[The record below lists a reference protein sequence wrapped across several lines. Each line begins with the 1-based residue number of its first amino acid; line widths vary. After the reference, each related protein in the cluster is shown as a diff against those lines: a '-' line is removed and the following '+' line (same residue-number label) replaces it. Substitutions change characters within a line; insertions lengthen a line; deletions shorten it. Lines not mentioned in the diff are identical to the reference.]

1 MRISDWSSDVC
12 SSDLVP
18 LPDGNELFTMLD
30 ITDSRRIESALRER
44 NEALEAADRLKS
56 AFVANMSYE
65 LRTPLTS
72 ILGFSE
78 MLTGGYAGD
87 LNGQQGEYMR
97 AILESADRL
106 QGLIDNIL
114 DLAISDA
121 GALELD
127 IQPVEVKALVD
138 AAVAAK
144 ADMLAEKQLDLNVR
158 VRANAGRKIGRANV

>member
-1 MRISDWSSDVC
+1 MRISDLSSDVC
-12 SSDLVP
+12 SSDL
-18 LPDGNELFTMLD
+18 

-97 AILESADRL
+97 AILESAHRL

-114 DLAISDA
+114 DLAISGIGSA
-121 GALELD
+121 NSEL
-127 IQPVEVKALVD
+127 KS
-138 AAVAAK
+138 
-144 ADMLAEKQLDLNVR
+144 
-158 VRANAGRKIGRANV
+158 

>member
-1 MRISDWSSDVC
+1 
-12 SSDLVP
+12 
-18 LPDGNELFTMLD
+18 
-30 ITDSRRIESALRER
+30 
-44 NEALEAADRLKS
+44 
-56 AFVANMSYE
+56 MSYE

-127 IQPVEVKALVD
+127 IQRPEERRVGKEWCSRWRARGSQYHSKTKAEDTQKL
-138 AAVAAK
+138 K
-144 ADMLAEKQLDLNVR
+144 
-158 VRANAGRKIGRANV
+158 

>member
-1 MRISDWSSDVC
+1 
-12 SSDLVP
+12 
-18 LPDGNELFTMLD
+18 
-30 ITDSRRIESALRER
+30 
-44 NEALEAADRLKS
+44 
-56 AFVANMSYE
+56 
-65 LRTPLTS
+65 
-72 ILGFSE
+72 

-138 AAVAAK
+138 AEVAAK

-158 VRANAGRKIGRANV
+158 VRANAGRIERSEERRVGKECVSTCRSRWSPYN

>member
-1 MRISDWSSDVC
+1 
-12 SSDLVP
+12 
-18 LPDGNELFTMLD
+18 MLD
-30 ITDSRRIESALRER
+30 ITDSGRIESALRER

-106 QGLIDNIL
+106 QGRSEEHTSALQSL
-114 DLAISDA
+114 MRISY
-121 GALELD
+121 
-127 IQPVEVKALVD
+127 
-138 AAVAAK
+138 AVFCLK
-144 ADMLAEKQLDLNVR
+144 KNHEYKKHKHTSHLR
-158 VRANAGRKIGRANV
+158 

>member
-1 MRISDWSSDVC
+1 
-12 SSDLVP
+12 
-18 LPDGNELFTMLD
+18 
-30 ITDSRRIESALRER
+30 
-44 NEALEAADRLKS
+44 
-56 AFVANMSYE
+56 
-65 LRTPLTS
+65 
-72 ILGFSE
+72 

-144 ADMLAEKQLDLNVR
+144 ADMLAENQLDLHVR
-158 VRANAGRKIGRANV
+158 VRATAGRIECDDRQLIASLPPLLSKRNTHQ